1 MDSIREMFFSL
12 PSLTVISA
20 VIAYLM
26 ATRFNLYPVIIY
38 VSKTKGLM
46 DVPEERRV
54 HTSQVPNLGG
64 MGLFITFSLT
74 LLLFV
79 PFLNNTVE
87 DLSNLLSLLSATI
100 ILLFLGIKDDLVLI
114 TAKKKLVIQLIAV
127 SMVCILQDVRI
138 TDFHGL
144 LGVGELPYIVSVAFS
159 IFVFVLVI
167 NAINLIDG
175 IDGLASS
182 IGVLASL
189 CFGLAFF
196 ITGNY
201 MMTIMSAVLVGSLL
215 GFLKYNLSV
224 DRKIFMGDCG
234 SLIVGFLLAYQG
246 IGFINIDPS
255 LVLNYNAENSAILL
269 LAILSYPLFDLLRV
283 FIVRIAQKRSPFD
296 ADSNHIHH
304 RLLRLGLNHK
314 QATLLLFVSNA
325 TLVLITFFT
334 SDLPIN
340 INLIV
345 VVIFGCLLYL
355 LPFLKVFEEFK
366 EEDYDEVS
374 DQLTNDNSLKD
385 VAETKIISLHNRKQ
399 ENVEPKTHTGSANN
413 EVIEPE
419 EKKVSRAQ
427 IRSEKFKFFLGSKT
441 KTVASEEAEVQ
452 LDSNEVNTK
461 L

>member
-1 MDSIREMFFSL
+1 MDSIQELFLSL
-12 PSLTVISA
+12 PVLMVISA
-20 VIAYLM
+20 LIAYVM

-87 DLSNLLSLLSATI
+87 DLSNILSLLAATI
-100 ILLFLGIKDDLVLI
+100 ILLFLGIKDDLVFM

-127 SMVCILQDVRI
+127 SMVCILQNVRI
-138 TDFHGL
+138 SNFHGL
-144 LGVGELPYIVSVAFS
+144 LGIGELPYIISVGFT

-182 IGVLASL
+182 IGILASL
-189 CFGLAFF
+189 SFGIAFYMAE
-196 ITGNY
+196 NY
-201 MMTIMSAVLVGSLL
+201 LMTIMAAVLIGSLM
-215 GFLKYNLSV
+215 GFLKYNLSS

-246 IGFINIDPS
+246 IGFLNINPE
-255 LVLNYNAENSAILL
+255 LVFEYNSENSSILL

-283 FIVRIAQKRSPFD
+283 FIVRIAQKKSPFD

-314 QATLLLFVSNA
+314 QATMFLVVSNL
-325 TLVLITFFT
+325 TLILITYFT
-334 SDLPIN
+334 INLPIN
-340 INLIV
+340 MSLIV
-345 VVIFGCLLYL
+345 VVCFGCLLYL
-355 LPFLKVFEEFK
+355 LPFLSVFEEFK
-366 EEDYDEVS
+366 GE
-374 DQLTNDNSLKD
+374 
-385 VAETKIISLHNRKQ
+385 
-399 ENVEPKTHTGSANN
+399 
-413 EVIEPE
+413 EPE
-419 EKKVSRAQ
+419 EITPGVSGRVVEVKEDGAIIIPINERILQ
-427 IRSEKFKFFLGSKT
+427 KETIGQHRNYGSLNTEPERVAKNTFPQKNSEKFKYYANEEKVLLNPLDKT
-441 KTVASEEAEVQ
+441 THIDQNNLKTE
-452 LDSNEVNTK
+452 
-461 L
+461 